1 MFNFQ
6 EHVSGDDKNYRS
18 NGMIDIDSLKIAK
31 ITDELIEKYQ
41 EDFKF
46 LKRIRNDDD
55 IEGRLFF
62 RRDDLLLAVTV
73 EKHSDGH
80 KWIQAIEIDKD
91 KKGYGLGIQGLD
103 YAVKKLGAQYI
114 SVSKN
119 NTDAQEQY
127 EKYGFRK
134 YKETKSMVYYTLNP
148 DQKDEEYVPR
158 KEPEEKE
165 TDNNTEEEKSTDSNK
180 DVKFKDDD
188 NKEEKVEEACKD
200 IKDARKLVSDV
211 RKLAKKHDA
220 NFFFVTDGASGYSN
234 GNGKTDEAVK
244 NARNEQIKWEKKNG
258 FDPDEDWAKNE
269 SFILE
274 SFKLIKTIY
283 PVDNK
288 KNYITS
294 EFIVK
299 DIKGIDNILCKVNGF
314 SFPFRGR
321 SELLIFNKD
330 KVFIREKNNDYRIP
344 GGGWEIGED
353 HKLSAIR
360 EAQEEARIN
369 TKNVNYF
376 STYLNIYNEP
386 VEWVVKKIPNKDDRW
401 KGYYTELYI
410 GEYDSNYSGS
420 IDKVDQDKDMTKN
433 GKFVSISSIYNRL
446 SQQHKDAVDFYLD
459 SLKESFASDK
469 AKELL
474 SESLVAGDTLYVFN
488 EDTNDVQLK
497 RLLFKERIKK
507 RKDLLLLYDKVKEE
521 NPFIKFT
528 FPDISR
534 YVQKN
539 IFIDTYYY
547 MDLFF
552 KNNTWALARG
562 LKLFTTFM
570 KRVLNFDNLKK
581 AGYKKNT
588 IMIPVNDWDKTHDG
602 NVWNFKKS
610 LNPISMIYYC
620 LFKGQLT
627 QLKNIF
633 GDNDI
638 LFIGSNCYFKLN
650 FSQVQSKECKKL
662 AMKFKKFVIKICKNE
677 EFEPEDIDT
686 TADNTDSPEVIKAKV
701 IDKIEASKGID
712 LTATMKKV
720 DDNSTDNK
728 SIVVNS
734 TSKQAKAINA
744 NLKKDIKSDTEEI
757 DKVVSSKSK
766 LSANQTT
773 TSDID
778 QDMNNKE
785 TEERLA
791 RAIKSVADNIDSNS
805 EEDAM
810 VHLDN
815 DEIKQMILD
824 LGGEDDKVN
833 ITPARAAR
841 ISELDKKL
849 LATKLGNKSIDEIL
863 NEKPKEIPK
872 VDINVSSPNEEEW
885 KDMSYMNFDK
895 DYDINKDIIACF
907 RHFENVTRPIS
918 ITNIDVSD
926 NSTSEDRL
934 SLYTVKMEDYNGK
947 RFTVKL
953 DIPIMKDNRFLLRG
967 NSKSI
972 NTQFFNIP
980 IIKTDDDTCQIISNY
995 MKIFIRR
1002 FGTGSGKSNA
1012 ITSRIIKA
1020 LNKYT
1025 GNKIKVITG
1034 DNSRICDKYDLPIDY
1049 IDLAG
1054 IYSRIESPDLIIY
1067 FSQDEIREKYKD
1079 IIDLK
1084 NGIPYIYNKKNK
1096 MIEYIPKEMGY
1107 GTVSQAIA
1115 SRLFDID
1122 IKFEEL
1128 YNSSA
1133 RPTSSTY
1140 TRCSIMNTE
1149 IPLVVICAYHEGLRK
1164 TLSKASIVFEIVDK
1178 LTSDIRRS
1186 LNSDWLK
1193 FKDGYLVYNNTYEAS
1208 LLLNGLK
1215 VCNTEDYNLADMDN
1229 KNMYLEFLDDFGGRI
1244 KADGLDNF
1252 YDLLVDPMS
1261 KEILEFYNLP
1271 TDYVTMLIYANN
1283 MLADNKYFKH
1293 TDVTSKRIRRYELI
1307 AAYTYKV
1314 LSDAYAKYANES
1326 RHGRQPEFFVKQS
1339 AVIDA
1344 LLESP
1349 VSSDD
1354 SCINA
1359 LRDVE
1364 TTNTI
1369 TAKGPSG
1376 MNSDRAY
1383 GLDKRTFDDS
1393 MVNVLGMSTGFSGNV
1408 GVSRQTTL
1416 NANIKGNRGFV
1427 VGSNGKTDNMNTA
1440 NTLTAT
1446 EALIPFGSTH
1456 DDPMRTAM
1464 SFIQTSK
1471 HQVRT
1476 EVNDP
1481 PLVVNGAEEAMPY
1494 ITTDRFAFKA
1504 KQDGKV
1510 IEYKEND
1517 YAIIEYKD
1525 KTKDYID
1532 LNEEIEKNSDG
1543 GYYVPMK
1550 IDVIKN
1556 FKVGKT
1562 FKANDILAYDKY
1574 SFDNSVGE
1582 SDNLAYMCGKLSK
1595 IAILNS
1601 DECFEDSAAIT
1612 ESLANELAT
1621 RVDLKFDVRINKDTN
1636 IISMMN
1642 VGDHVEAAH
1651 PLLVWQTPFED
1662 EDANALMKALAS
1674 SEDEVSELGKRT
1686 LESGVTGTITD
1697 IKIFRTVDVS
1707 ELSPSLKKIVN
1718 AYEKPYKEKINT
1730 MKKHGLSTSN
1740 VRACDKLEPVGKLK
1754 KCEDC
1759 VLFEFYV
1766 EYMDTVGIGDKVVFY
1781 SANKGV
1787 TKTLI
1792 PTGKEPYTEFRPN
1805 ESIDAFVGQISI
1817 DKRMVTST
1825 MIYGSLQKLM
1835 IELDRSVKDIMGIPY
1850 DDSKA

>member
-1 MFNFQ
+1 MNVVSEFLLNNKHSKLNNFQ

-18 NGMIDIDSLKIAK
+18 NGMIDIDSLKVTK

-119 NTDAQEQY
+119 DTDAQEQY

-148 DQKDEEYVPR
+148 DQEYEEYVPR

-165 TDNNTEEEKSTDSNK
+165 TDNSTEEEKSTDSNK
-180 DVKFKDDD
+180 DVKFKDD
-188 NKEEKVEEACKD
+188 NKEESSEDDKDESDKNNNEEESGDSDNDIKEKSGNEDEKVEE
-200 IKDARKLVSDV
+200 S
-211 RKLAKKHDA
+211 
-220 NFFFVTDGASGYSN
+220 FV
-234 GNGKTDEAVK
+234 
-244 NARNEQIKWEKKNG
+244 
-258 FDPDEDWAKNE
+258 
-269 SFILE
+269 LE
-274 SFKLIKTIY
+274 SEDKSDLDPNFKKKGNIK
-283 PVDNK
+283 
-288 KNYITS
+288 
-294 EFIVK
+294 F
-299 DIKGIDNILCKVNGF
+299 DIINMNDSKV
-314 SFPFRGR
+314 
-321 SELLIFNKD
+321 
-330 KVFIREKNNDYRIP
+330 
-344 GGGWEIGED
+344 
-353 HKLSAIR
+353 
-360 EAQEEARIN
+360 
-369 TKNVNYF
+369 
-376 STYLNIYNEP
+376 STYI
-386 VEWVVKKIPNKDDRW
+386 
-401 KGYYTELYI
+401 
-410 GEYDSNYSGS
+410 
-420 IDKVDQDKDMTKN
+420 DKDMIDKYAKHKN
-433 GKFVSISSIYNRL
+433 TIGAY
-446 SQQHKDAVDFYLD
+446 AVDLEKKCHAGHIFVGTKDNSIGNFEVEKEYRGYGIGEALLKYAIKKLGGNNLWVYSD
-459 SLKESFASDK
+459 NKVAIKMYEKYGFKIDDESTYKGDKYVTMSLKESFSSDK

-562 LKLFTTFM
+562 IKLFTTFM

-610 LNPISMIYYC
+610 LNPISVIYYS
-620 LFKGQLT
+620 LFNNQLNN
-627 QLKNIF
+627 LKSIF

-638 LFIGSNCYFKLN
+638 LFIGTNCYFKMN
-650 FSQVQSKECKKL
+650 FSEISAKDSKKV
-662 AMKFKKFVIKICKNE
+662 AMKFKKFVTKICKNE
-677 EFEPEDIDT
+677 EFEPEDVDT

-701 IDKIEASKGID
+701 IDKIEQTKGVD
-712 LTATMKKV
+712 LTKAVKKAEEDKKKAIAISKMKPAEAKKAAKEIEKK
-720 DDNSTDNK
+720 NAEEDNK
-728 SIVVNS
+728 EI
-734 TSKQAKAINA
+734 QD
-744 NLKKDIKSDTEEI
+744 DI
-757 DKVVSSKSK
+757 SSKSK
-766 LSANQTT
+766 LAANQ
-773 TSDID
+773 SDDKVKD
-778 QDMNNKE
+778 QDNKNKE
-785 TEERLA
+785 AETKLA
-791 RAIKSVADNIDSNS
+791 NAINDLGDDSND
-805 EEDAM
+805 EDEVAAK
-810 VHLDN
+810 LDN

-824 LGGEDDKVN
+824 LDTGSDDQVN

-841 ISELDKKL
+841 ITELDKKL
-849 LATKLGNKSIDEIL
+849 LATKIANKTVDEIL
-863 NEKPKEIPK
+863 NEKPKEIPVTDIK
-872 VDINVSSPNEEEW
+872 VDSPNKEEW
-885 KDMSYMNFDK
+885 EKLQYMNFDK

-907 RHFENVTRPIS
+907 RHFEKVTRPIS
-918 ITNIDVSD
+918 VTDLQVTD
-926 NSTSEDRL
+926 NSTSEDRVM
-934 SLYTVKMEDYNGK
+934 LYTAKMEDYNGK
-947 RFTVKL
+947 RFTIKL

-967 NSKSI
+967 NQKSI

-995 MKIFIRR
+995 MKIFVRR
-1002 FGTGSGKSNA
+1002 FGTGTGKSNST
-1012 ITSRIIKA
+1012 TSRLIKA

-1025 GNKIKVITG
+1025 GNTIKITTG
-1034 DNSRICDKYDLPIDY
+1034 DNSRICDKYYLPIDY

-1054 IYSRIESPDLIIY
+1054 IYTTIETPNNIIY

-1084 NGIPYIYNKKNK
+1084 NGIPFLYNKKNK
-1096 MIEYIPKEMGY
+1096 TIEYISNDISKTFSSTLRYILENDDP
-1107 GTVSQAIA
+1107 
-1115 SRLFDID
+1115 RLTD
-1122 IKFEEL
+1122 L
-1128 YNSSA
+1128 YNKSA
-1133 RPTSSTY
+1133 RPSSSTY
-1140 TRCSIMNTE
+1140 SRCSIMSTQ
-1149 IPLVVICAYHEGLRK
+1149 IPLIVICAYHEGLRK
-1164 TLSKASIVFEIVDK
+1164 TLTKANIWFSITDK
-1178 LTSDIRRS
+1178 LTKEIRS
-1186 LNSDWLK
+1186 NDDLDWLH
-1193 FKDGYLVYNNTYEAS
+1193 FKDGYLIYNNTYEAS

-1215 VCNTEDYNLADMDN
+1215 ICNIDDFNLADMDN
-1229 KNMYLEFLDDFGGRI
+1229 KNMYLEFLDNFGGRI

-1252 YDLLVDPMS
+1252 YDLLVDPMT

-1271 TDYVTMLIYANN
+1271 TDYVTILLYANG

-1307 AAYTYKV
+1307 AAYTYKA

-1326 RHGRQPEFFVKQS
+1326 KHGRQPEFFIKQS

-1349 VSSDD
+1349 ISSDD
-1354 SCINA
+1354 STINA

-1369 TAKGPSG
+1369 SAKGPSG

-1383 GLDKRTFDDS
+1383 SLDKRTYDDS

-1408 GVSRQTTL
+1408 GVTRQTTI
-1416 NANIKGNRGFV
+1416 NANIKGDRGFV
-1427 VGSNGKTDNMNTA
+1427 VGANGKTDKMNTA

-1446 EALIPFGSTH
+1446 ESLIPFGSTH

-1481 PLVVNGAEEAMPY
+1481 PLVVNGAEESMPY
-1494 ITTDRFAFKA
+1494 LTTDRFAFKA
-1504 KQDGKV
+1504 KQDAKV
-1510 IEYKEND
+1510 LEYVEDD
-1517 YAIIEYKD
+1517 YILLEYKD
-1525 KTKDYID
+1525 GTKDYIN
-1532 LNEEIEKNSDG
+1532 LKEEIEKNSDG
-1543 GYYVPMK
+1543 GYYVPLKLDPVANM
-1550 IDVIKN
+1550 
-1556 FKVGKT
+1556 KVGKT
-1562 FKANDILAYDKY
+1562 FKAGEIVAYDKY

-1582 SDNLAYMCGKLSK
+1582 SKNLAYMGGKLSK
-1595 IAILNS
+1595 IAIINS
-1601 DECFEDSAAIT
+1601 EECFEDSAVVT
-1612 ESLANELAT
+1612 EKLARDLAT
-1621 RVDLKFDVRINKDTN
+1621 RVNLKFDIILDKNTN
-1636 IISMMN
+1636 IISMMK

-1651 PLLVWQTPFED
+1651 PLLVWQTPFEE
-1662 EDANALMKALAS
+1662 EDANNLMKALAS
-1674 SEDEVSELGKRT
+1674 SEEEISELGKRT

-1697 IKIFRTVDVS
+1697 IKIFRTVDTS
-1707 ELSPSLKKIVN
+1707 ELSSSLKKIVTS
-1718 AYEKPYKEKINT
+1718 YEKPYKERL
-1730 MKKHGLSTSN
+1730 KKLRANGLSTTN
-1740 VRACDKLEPVGKLK
+1740 VRACEKLPTIGKLK
-1754 KCEDC
+1754 KAEDS
-1759 VLFEFYV
+1759 VLIELYV
-1766 EYMDTVGIGDKVVFY
+1766 EYLDTIGVGDKVVFY

-1787 TKTLI
+1787 AKNVI
-1792 PTGKEPYTEFRPN
+1792 PEGKEPYTAFRPN
-1805 ESIDAFVGQISI
+1805 EKIDAFVGQTSI

-1825 MIYGSLQKLM
+1825 MLYGSLQKLM
-1835 IELDRSVKDIMGIPY
+1835 IELDRSVKDILDIPY